1 MEQVQMTAEER
12 QEFEEFRREKQKKEA
27 AEKAKQARETYK
39 VLVDEAISDSMQ
51 CLTPLSAEIARI
63 KGEVMARFQ
72 EALKLKGE
80 IFDVATDQR
89 SHMFTNSAST
99 ARIHL
104 GVYVTDGYRDTV
116 NEGIAKVKE
125 YIEGLA
131 KDDASRALVKA
142 VLRLLSR
149 DQAGNLKASRVL
161 QLRKMAEESG
171 DDCFME
177 GVKII
182 EESYQPNIS
191 KQYIRAE
198 VKDPATGAW
207 KSVPLGM
214 TEAEFKKEKR
224 ND

>member
-12 QEFEEFRREKQKKEA
+12 REFEEYRREKQKKEA

-39 VLVDEAISDSMQ
+39 EMVDEAISDSMNA
-51 CLTPLSAEIARI
+51 LSPLSGEIARI
-63 KGEVMARFQ
+63 KAEVMARFR
-72 EALKLKGE
+72 EALSLKGE
-80 IFDVATDQR
+80 LFEVATDQR
-89 SHMFTNSAST
+89 SHTFTNSTST

-116 NEGIAKVKE
+116 NEGIGMVKE

-161 QLRKMAEESG
+161 QLRKMAEDSG
-171 DDCFME
+171 DDRFME

-198 VKDPATGAW
+198 VKDPVTGAW

-214 TEAEFKKEKR
+214 TEAEYKTTN

>member
-12 QEFEEFRREKQKKEA
+12 REFEEYRREKQKKEA

-39 VLVDEAISDSMQ
+39 VMVDEAISDSMNA
-51 CLTPLSAEIARI
+51 LSPLSGEIARI
-63 KGEVMARFQ
+63 KAEVMARFR
-72 EALKLKGE
+72 EALSLKGE
-80 IFDVATDQR
+80 LFEVATDQR
-89 SHMFTNSAST
+89 SHTFTNSTST

-116 NEGIAKVKE
+116 NEGIGMVKE

-161 QLRKMAEESG
+161 QLRKMAEDSG
-171 DDCFME
+171 DDRFME

-198 VKDPATGAW
+198 VKDTVTGAW

-214 TEAEFKKEKR
+214 TEAEYKTTEQ
-224 ND
+224 

>member
-12 QEFEEFRREKQKKEA
+12 REFEEYRREKQKKEA

-39 VLVDEAISDSMQ
+39 VMVDEAIDDSMNS
-51 CLTPLSAEIARI
+51 LTPLSAEIARI
-63 KGEVMARFQ
+63 KAEVMARFR
-72 EALKLKGE
+72 EALALKGE
-80 IFDVATDQR
+80 LFNVSNDQR
-89 SHMFTNSAST
+89 SHTFTNSTST

-116 NEGIAKVKE
+116 NEGIGMVKE

-161 QLRKMAEESG
+161 QLRKMAEDSG
-171 DDCFME
+171 DDRFME

-182 EESYQPNIS
+182 EESYQPNVS
-191 KQYIRAE
+191 RQYIRAE
-198 VKDPATGAW
+198 VKDPVTGAW

-214 TEAEFKKEKR
+214 TEAEYKTTEQ
-224 ND
+224 

>member
-39 VLVDEAISDSMQ
+39 EMVDEAISDSMNA
-51 CLTPLSAEIARI
+51 LSPLSGEIARI
-63 KGEVMARFQ
+63 KAEVMARFR
-72 EALKLKGE
+72 EALSLKGE
-80 IFDVATDQR
+80 LFEVSNDQR
-89 SHMFTNSAST
+89 SHTFTNSTST

-116 NEGIAKVKE
+116 NEGIGMVKE

-161 QLRKMAEESG
+161 QLRKMAEDSG
-171 DDCFME
+171 DDRFME

-182 EESYQPNIS
+182 EESYQPNVS
-191 KQYIRAE
+191 RQYIRAE
-198 VKDPATGAW
+198 VKDPVTGAW

-214 TEAEFKKEKR
+214 TEAEFKTAQ
-224 ND
+224 